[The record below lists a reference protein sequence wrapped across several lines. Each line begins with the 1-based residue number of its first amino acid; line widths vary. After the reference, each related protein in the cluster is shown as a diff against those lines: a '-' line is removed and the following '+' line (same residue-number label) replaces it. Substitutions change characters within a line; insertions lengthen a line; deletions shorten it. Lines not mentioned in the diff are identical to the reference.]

1 MSYVEDW
8 ARMLAKKI
16 DGEARCLTYPHQ
28 WVVDLDMKVAG
39 GYIRFEWDGQL
50 NFLVTCT
57 DLVQFDYLVD
67 IMKKAQETLRDVCAA
82 NNKNLPIRKIIK

>member
-8 ARMLAKKI
+8 ANMLCKKI
-16 DGEARCLTYPHQ
+16 DGEIECLTYPDHY
-28 WVVDLDMKVAG
+28 VVDKDF
-39 GYIRFEWDGQL
+39 GYGRVRFEWDGHL
-50 NFLVTCT
+50 NFLVSCT

-82 NNKNLPIRKIIK
+82 NNKNLPLRRVIK